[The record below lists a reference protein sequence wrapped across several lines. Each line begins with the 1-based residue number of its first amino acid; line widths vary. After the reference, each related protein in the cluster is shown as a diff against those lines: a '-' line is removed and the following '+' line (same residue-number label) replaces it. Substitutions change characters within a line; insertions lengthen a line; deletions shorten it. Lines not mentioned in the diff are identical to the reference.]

1 MCDPVTLTVLAVA
14 ATVVTAGAQVYA
26 GAQAK
31 QEGKFEQQV
40 ANRNAGL
47 EEASK
52 ADAMERRNVD
62 QMRLWRRVSQTLG
75 DQRAN
80 AAASGLNV
88 SFGSPSEL
96 QSDTLMLGEEDSS
109 TLNENY
115 IKEFKGYD
123 INASNYKL
131 QGIAARRAGNAAFTG
146 SLLQGAGTILS
157 GASQVG
163 KLNFGP
169 QPT

>member
-1 MCDPVTLTVLAVA
+1 MCDPLTLTVLTVA

-26 GAQAK
+26 GSQAK
-31 QEGKFEQQV
+31 QQGKFEQQV
-40 ANRNAGL
+40 VNRNAQL

-52 ADAMERRNVD
+52 ADAMQRRNID
-62 QMRLWRRVSQTLG
+62 QMRLWRRVSQQLG
-75 DQRAN
+75 DQRAS

-88 SFGSPSEL
+88 DFGSPSDL
-96 QSDTLMLGEEDSS
+96 QRDTLTLGEEDSS
-109 TLNENY
+109 TLNQNY

-123 INASNYKL
+123 INASNYRL
-131 QGIAARRAGNAAFTG
+131 SGIASRRAGNAAFTG
-146 SLLQGAGTILS
+146 SLLQGAGTLLS